1 MRRKKKRSHGWIWL
15 VLVLIGALLLIRAY
29 HMIPAEFL
37 LVLNQPS
44 PTNTRTPAPTRKPT
58 RTPAN
63 YHPISWL
70 DLNYFLASDR
80 TNMYDYTSSYRCLN
94 FSFDL
99 VVLARKQNINA
110 WIVAVDF
117 YNEDTGH
124 AFVAFET
131 TDKGIVYIEPQS
143 DYRLT
148 APKIGEW
155 LCDYWLERGCYG
167 VVSKIYNPVEC
178 RSPKIQDC
186 SFTSGSK

>member
-1 MRRKKKRSHGWIWL
+1 MKHKKRRGHNWIWFAF
-15 VLVLIGALLLIRAY
+15 VLVGLFSYFQAY
-29 HMIPAEFL
+29 RMISEEASRDIFSATKTQTPR
-37 LVLNQPS
+37 
-44 PTNTRTPAPTRKPT
+44 PTSTRAPTS
-58 RTPAN
+58 TPAN

-155 LCDYWLERGCYG
+155 LCDYWLERGC
-167 VVSKIYNPVEC
+167 
-178 RSPKIQDC
+178 
-186 SFTSGSK
+186 SFTGGSI